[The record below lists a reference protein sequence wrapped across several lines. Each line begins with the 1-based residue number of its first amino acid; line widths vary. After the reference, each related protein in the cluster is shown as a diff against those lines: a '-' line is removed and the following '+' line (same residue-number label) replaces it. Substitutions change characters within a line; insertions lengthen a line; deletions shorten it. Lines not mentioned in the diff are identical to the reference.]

1 MQFKNRNTKNYQK
14 AVKLLKS
21 DKCRCI
27 ICNSRIRLTGVLM
40 MDVLANDIKGIKC
53 IECISVYDTDF
64 EIQEIGICY
73 NKGQA

>member
-21 DKCRCI
+21 DKCMCI
-27 ICNSRIRLTGVLM
+27 ICNIIIILTCFFM
-40 MDVLANDIKGIKC
+40 MDVLAVYIKGIKC